1 MASIL
6 NSNNWSGPNA
16 AGMGGTPAQGV
27 ADDGTGLHGTQY
39 SGDGT
44 LAKTY
49 AASGP
54 NAAGATPTSNVTAS
68 QPNTGLTR

>member
-6 NSNNWSGPNA
+6 NSNNWPGPNA
-16 AGMGGTPAQGV
+16 AGMGGTPAKGV

-39 SGDGT
+39 SGEGT

-49 AASGP
+49 ASTGP
-54 NAAGATPTSNVTAS
+54 NAAGGAPTDSTLAS
-68 QPNTGLTR
+68 QPMTGLTS